1 MPYLGGI
8 EAGGTK
14 FVCATGSQ
22 PGHVELV
29 EFPTSTPEVTMRCA
43 VEFFQARPPV
53 SAIGIASFGPIDL
66 DPASAHFGY
75 ITNTPKLAW
84 RNFDF
89 VETIRKALNVPVA
102 FDTDVNA
109 AALAEFRWGAAQGID
124 DFLYVTVG
132 TGIGGGGMLDGR
144 LLHGRTHPEMGHV
157 RVPHDF
163 TNDPFPGNC
172 PYHGDCLEGLAAAPA
187 IEARWGAAPEHL
199 PDEHAAWDLEAHYL
213 ALGLV
218 NWICTL
224 APEKIILGGGIMLR
238 KALFRML
245 CEKVDLLLNG
255 YIAAPGIVPPILGV
269 RAGVL
274 GAIALAEAMLRTDP
288 LVAPQVSMG

>member
-22 PGHVELV
+22 PGDVELA
-29 EFPTSTPEVTMRCA
+29 EFPTGAPAETIRHA
-43 VEFFQARPPV
+43 VEFFQAHPPV

-66 DPASAHFGY
+66 DPASARFGY

-89 VETIRKALNVPVA
+89 VGAIRKALNVPVA

-109 AALAEFRWGAAQGID
+109 AALGEFRWGAAQGLN

-157 RVPHDF
+157 RIPHDLSS
-163 TNDPFPGNC
+163 DPFPGNC

-187 IEARWGAAPEHL
+187 LEARWGSAPESL
-199 PDEHAAWDLEAHYL
+199 PDKHAAWDLEAHYL

-224 APEKIILGGGIMLR
+224 SLRKIILGGGIMTR
-238 KALFRML
+238 QQLFPAV
-245 CEKVDLLLNG
+245 CEEVRALLNR
-255 YIAAPGIVPPILGV
+255 YIAAPDIVPPALGT

-274 GAIALAEAMLRTDP
+274 GAIALAEAMLLDHG
-288 LVAPQVSMG
+288 AA